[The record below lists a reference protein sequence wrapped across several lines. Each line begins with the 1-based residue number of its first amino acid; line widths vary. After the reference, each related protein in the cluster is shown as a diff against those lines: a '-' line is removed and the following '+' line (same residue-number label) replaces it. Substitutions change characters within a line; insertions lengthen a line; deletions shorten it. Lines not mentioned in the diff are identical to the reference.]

1 MKEISFDTSS
11 GTIKAACW
19 DEVNDPIGTV
29 QVAHG
34 LGEYHGRYHE
44 LAERLNRK
52 GYIVFCNDHLGHGL
66 NVSKQNPKGYFG
78 DEESFGDVVNHLAEM
93 NSYIRKKYPAKKHF
107 LVAHS
112 LGTAI
117 SLSLLQRGLT
127 FDGVVLSA
135 TFFVN
140 PLLLFINGLLVGLE
154 MRTLGPKGISK
165 QMEDLTTVK
174 HNSAFKPNRTT
185 HDWLSTNEESV
196 DAYVADPLCGFP
208 NTVKLWQDLKIGFSG
223 LWSKKSLKEIDEN
236 NRFLCLTGSQDS
248 VNANGKQ
255 SEKIH
260 NLLIDLGLE
269 SEFISY
275 EGMRHEIFNE
285 LGRKKVFAQVLD
297 FFEHSA

>member
-1 MKEISFDTSS
+1 M
-11 GTIKAACW
+11 
-19 DEVNDPIGTV
+19 
-29 QVAHG
+29 
-34 LGEYHGRYHE
+34 
-44 LAERLNRK
+44 
-52 GYIVFCNDHLGHGL
+52 
-66 NVSKQNPKGYFG
+66 
-78 DEESFGDVVNHLAEM
+78 
-93 NSYIRKKYPAKKHF
+93 
-107 LVAHS
+107 
-112 LGTAI
+112 
-117 SLSLLQRGLT
+117 
-127 FDGVVLSA
+127 VLSA
-135 TFFVN
+135 TFSIN
-140 PLLLFINGLLVGLE
+140 PLLLFINGLLVALE

-208 NTVKLWQDLKIGFSG
+208 NTVKLWQDLKIGFSD
-223 LWSKKSLKEIDEN
+223 LWSKKSFKKIDEN

-269 SEFISY
+269 SEFISH

-285 LGRKKVFAQVLD
+285 LGREKVFDQVLD